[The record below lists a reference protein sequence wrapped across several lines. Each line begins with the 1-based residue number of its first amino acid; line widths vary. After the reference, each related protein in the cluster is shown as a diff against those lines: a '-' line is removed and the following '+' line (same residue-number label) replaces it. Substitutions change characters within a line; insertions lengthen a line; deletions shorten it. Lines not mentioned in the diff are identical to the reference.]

1 MDIDVDKLRE
11 DLKQECYG
19 AFFGAG
25 IGGALIESFDIE
37 NASDEEIIDNDKA
50 KSKGIDIE
58 DYR

>member
-19 AFFGAG
+19 AFFVAG

-37 NASDEEIIDNDKA
+37 NASDEEIIDKA

>member
-25 IGGALIESFDIE
+25 IGGR
-37 NASDEEIIDNDKA
+37 IDR
-50 KSKGIDIE
+50 IL
-58 DYR
+58 

>member
-19 AFFGAG
+19 AFFCLF

-37 NASDEEIIDNDKA
+37 NASDEEIIDKA

>member
-37 NASDEEIIDNDKA
+37 NASDEEIIDKA